1 MENTINTELSE
12 PLIVKDDSGG
22 GGDLENDDED
32 EFHDAISSSS
42 PSIITTTTTTSS
54 SPTLQ
59 KQQPPLHYN
68 PPYNNFISAAE
79 ISYYGKVSPL
89 STGTLFP
96 SSRGIV
102 DALPSSLQT
111 SVPCLLFA
119 DHDPIG
125 AISHIC
131 LLEKEMDYQQQQKEQ
146 QLDDTNILSNDE
158 VSPTTELF
166 SVVNVCEPL
175 ANQNDAGMRILKKI
189 NKQHQRQHHGA
200 SEDTTG
206 SNSSNLPIL
215 IHEGNIHKE
224 VAGQQYDDDIND
236 APSLGLLLLPEYIDE
251 CIGIKRLLR
260 PKDATGLYNMKL
272 VRLLQC
278 ITRVKKYSRTHYL
291 HAYLLLMLTYCVI
304 NPSSSFNDMDN
315 CNPSSIKYSPIH
327 HHQNDHNT
335 HPNYSTY

>member
-1 MENTINTELSE
+1 MENTELSE

-42 PSIITTTTTTSS
+42 PSITTTTTTTS

-68 PPYNNFISAAE
+68 PPYKKTSAAA

-96 SSRGIV
+96 SPRGIV

-119 DHDPIG
+119 DHDPIA

-146 QLDDTNILSNDE
+146 QFDDTNILSNGG
-158 VSPTTELF
+158 VTPTTELF

-189 NKQHQRQHHGA
+189 NKQHQMQHHGA
-200 SEDTTG
+200 SDDTTG
-206 SNSSNLPIL
+206 SNNSNLPIL

-224 VAGQQYDDDIND
+224 VAGQQCDDDIND

-272 VRLLQC
+272 VSLLQC
-278 ITRVKKYSRTHYL
+278 ITRVKNNEQCRTHYL
-291 HAYLLLMLTYCVI
+291 HAYLLLMLTCCVI
-304 NPSSSFNDMDN
+304 NPSSSFNGMDN
-315 CNPSSIKYSPIH
+315 CNPSSIKY
-327 HHQNDHNT
+327 
-335 HPNYSTY
+335 